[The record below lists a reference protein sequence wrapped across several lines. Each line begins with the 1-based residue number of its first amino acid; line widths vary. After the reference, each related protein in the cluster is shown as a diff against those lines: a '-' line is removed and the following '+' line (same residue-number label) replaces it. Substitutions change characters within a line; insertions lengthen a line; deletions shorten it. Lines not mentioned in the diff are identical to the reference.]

1 MGHYLL
7 SLLAVC
13 GEQVFSD
20 VRCNPTAPI
29 THGYFGH
36 KQLDIEPMLQL
47 FLRWVVCAVE
57 HIAHARCVERHVGH
71 DAIVVSKKLG
81 LQQSKL
87 RLMLVVLL
95 HKDRHVHRWQQ
106 VVALIPRVCP
116 TLKPVIYCLPI
127 VRQGFVLGMVS
138 KQVLNVPASVLTR
151 MLCRSNF
158 ITDNTVLLG
167 S

>member
-13 GEQVFSD
+13 GKQVLSD

-29 THGYFGH
+29 THGNLGH
-36 KQLDIEPMLQL
+36 KQIHVEPMLQL
-47 FLRWVVCAVE
+47 LLGWVVCAVE
-57 HIAHARCVERHVGH
+57 HIAHARCIERHVGH
-71 DAIVVSKKLG
+71 DAVVVSKKLG

-87 RLMLVVLL
+87 LLMLVVLL
-95 HKDRHVHRWQQ
+95 LEHRHVHRGQKM
-106 VVALIPRVCP
+106 VALVPRVCP

-127 VRQGFVLGMVS
+127 IRQRLVLGMVC
-138 KQVLNVPASVLTR
+138 QQMLNIPASVLTS

-158 ITDNTVLLG
+158 ITDNAVLLG